1 MPVVSIDGVIREGK
15 NIGLNRIENCGAF
28 YSVCHGTP
36 ISNTLNT
43 VPGFNAFAT
52 LHDSWMNQLIDFNGR
67 DMNVF
72 ENIGSMPPALLINY
86 GALYDKYINI
96 VQGAQDVGDQ

>member
-1 MPVVSIDGVIREGK
+1 
-15 NIGLNRIENCGAF
+15 
-28 YSVCHGTP
+28 
-36 ISNTLNT
+36 
-43 VPGFNAFAT
+43 
-52 LHDSWMNQLIDFNGR
+52 MNQLIDFNGR